1 MHFACI
7 ERRSIRQLTH
17 YAFAMLDMLCVMMRM
32 RSHTQIVRAAG
43 PVRLAALRRLSVHS
57 VRSWATRNRIPP
69 EHWTALVRA
78 GHASLDELAEAA
90 ARCAS
95 CGETLCCCSDS
106 AWLAATG
113 GRSA

>member
-1 MHFACI
+1 
-7 ERRSIRQLTH
+7 
-17 YAFAMLDMLCVMMRM
+17 MLPMRNH
-32 RSHTQIVRAAG
+32 SQIVRAAG
-43 PVRLAALRRLSVHS
+43 PVRLATLRRLSVHT
-57 VRSWATRNRIPP
+57 VRSWAARNRIPP

-95 CGETLCCCSDS
+95 CGETLCGCSDA

-113 GRSA
+113 GRAV